1 MRMRREVLP
10 NGVIALNDAYNANPQ
25 SMEAS
30 LKVLA
35 ACPGRRV
42 AVLGDMLELG
52 ADEAHWH
59 AKIGQLAVALRLDL
73 VVLIG
78 PLMGRATVPE
88 ATAYAQVQDAV
99 EPLRSYLRAGDH
111 VLVKGSR
118 GARMERILQALRDEP
133 SSGDP

>member
-1 MRMRREVLP
+1 
-10 NGVIALNDAYNANPQ
+10 
-25 SMEAS
+25 
-30 LKVLA
+30 
-35 ACPGRRV
+35 
-42 AVLGDMLELG
+42 MLELG